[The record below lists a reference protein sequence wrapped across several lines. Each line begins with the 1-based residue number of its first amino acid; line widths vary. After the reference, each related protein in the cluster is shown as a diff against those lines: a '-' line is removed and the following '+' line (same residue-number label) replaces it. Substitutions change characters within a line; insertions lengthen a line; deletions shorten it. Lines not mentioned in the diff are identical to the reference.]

1 MRTHWFSRVVIRF
14 FINIEA
20 EGLVDLKKDDN
31 MEEEKEYQIETSQ
44 CLSRKAAK
52 QKETDLIRKNIKD
65 NDYAGTVNKFEKDF
79 DKHMRDL
86 LVQLTKT
93 KRFEAHIANLC

>member
-1 MRTHWFSRVVIRF
+1 MRTHWFSRVGIRF

-20 EGLVDLKKDDN
+20 EGLVDLKRDDI
-31 MEEEKEYQIETSQ
+31 MEEEKKYEVADNQ
-44 CLSRKAAK
+44 CLSRKLVK
-52 QKETDLIRKNIKD
+52 KKETELIRKNIKD

-86 LVQLTKT
+86 LV
-93 KRFEAHIANLC
+93 